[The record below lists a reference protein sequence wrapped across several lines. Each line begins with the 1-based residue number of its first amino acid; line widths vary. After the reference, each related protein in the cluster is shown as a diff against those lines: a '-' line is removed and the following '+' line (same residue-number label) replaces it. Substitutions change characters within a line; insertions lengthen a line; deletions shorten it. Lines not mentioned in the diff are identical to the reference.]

1 MRRDLVAIAGVTAVA
16 ATFVAATRTGS
27 PDWLRCA
34 RRRSAGREHR
44 DAGGPQTRRTPM
56 PEASVGAQVARL
68 TADLAAR
75 EADNANLRTVLAVR
89 DAVLKSLKASLA
101 EREATL
107 DGRPRPRL
115 AASEEEIASLR
126 SRARRRSLD
135 PDRPRSPARGAE
147 VRRRAQR
154 RPPRGGAGRDRRH
167 RHVLR
172 RRQGAGRRDAGLAA
186 LAPTTAGTEPPLVHV
201 QFNFASASLTPGGQA
216 HAAAAAVTL
225 VEMALTRIRVVGH
238 TDRVGSPAANR
249 RLAARR
255 ARAVADFLVASG
267 VPAALIEM
275 DGMGRNRCPGQHRR
289 RGRRAAE
296 PQRRHH
302 RRAGGDQLN
311 RARVAIAP
319 ADPDL
324 PEARS
329 RVARYYAEIAQR
341 FEGGFDPDRALQ
353 PSDDDLRPPRGVFL
367 LATADGQSH
376 GCVAVRLTGPR
387 TPTSSASGLP
397 RRAAASASP
406 AASSPPPKPRPARS
420 APP

>member
-1 MRRDLVAIAGVTAVA
+1 MRREWGIIGGGAALLFGTVVATQTDLFSRRDGAPADGAPVASTVMPAVSDA
-16 ATFVAATRTGS
+16 
-27 PDWLRCA
+27 PD
-34 RRRSAGREHR
+34 
-44 DAGGPQTRRTPM
+44 PM

-107 DGRPRPRL
+107 EDVQARL

-126 SRARRRSLD
+126 SQLAALRDPTDLEAQLVVLKSDDVPSVARLAAARAETAD
-135 PDRPRSPARGAE
+135 IATFFDAAKAPAAAMP
-147 VRRRAQR
+147 V
-154 RPPRGGAGRDRRH
+154 
-167 RHVLR
+167 
-172 RRQGAGRRDAGLAA
+172 AA

-267 VPAALIEM
+267 VPADLIEM
-275 DGMGRNRCPGQHRR
+275 DGMGETGAPVSTDDGV
-289 RGRRAAE
+289 AE
-296 PQRRHH
+296 P
-302 RRAGGDQLN
+302 LN
-311 RARVAIAP
+311 RSVAI
-319 ADPDL
+319 
-324 PEARS
+324 
-329 RVARYYAEIAQR
+329 IA
-341 FEGGFDPDRALQ
+341 
-353 PSDDDLRPPRGVFL
+353 V
-367 LATADGQSH
+367 
-376 GCVAVRLTGPR
+376 
-387 TPTSSASGLP
+387 
-397 RRAAASASP
+397 P
-406 AASSPPPKPRPARS
+406 AATS
-420 APP
+420 